1 MKKIILFSTIMA
13 IFWAS
18 CDVLDVEP
26 QHSIPSD
33 LAINNRNDVVRAIN
47 GCYDAF
53 QSADYYG
60 RNYVA
65 IGDLTADNLIWSG
78 TTAGYNQIDNN
89 SILADNTIA
98 EGIWAGIYSALNRIN
113 NVIDRVPEL
122 DDLTQDEKDSFLA
135 EMFFLRALAHYD
147 LMRLFGDVPL
157 RTKPVS
163 PSEDDLNIPRAPV
176 SNVLQ
181 QVLTDIN
188 NSEKDITSTIIRGRA
203 SLAATLAL
211 KARVHLHSYYIT
223 ENQNHLDSAILA
235 SSKVISDFGLSLE
248 TDYTNL
254 FSGADN
260 TESVFEIEFSEQ
272 DRNRMA
278 EYFHPTALSG
288 RFEFAPD
295 TSLINAI
302 DDADL
307 RFDGLIS
314 LEEGDPFVYKYN
326 DILTGTDNVY
336 VFRLAEMHLIRAEA
350 NTLKNNES
358 AVILNDLNAIR
369 ERADLNPF
377 EGESTEELLQEIEEQ
392 RRIEFAFEGHRWF
405 DLIRTGRAVDV
416 LPGVTNS
423 NQTLF
428 PIPLNEILANEA
440 IGNDDQNPGY

>member
-1 MKKIILFSTIMA
+1 MKKLILFSTILA

-18 CDVLDVEP
+18 CDVLDVDP
-26 QHSIPSD
+26 QHSIPSEM
-33 LAINNRNDVVRAIN
+33 AINNSNDVVRAIN

-65 IGDLTADNLIWSG
+65 IADLAADNLIWSG

-98 EGIWAGIYSALNRIN
+98 EGIWAGIYSALNRVN
-113 NVIDRVPEL
+113 NVIDRVPEI
-122 DDLTQDEKDSFLA
+122 DDLTQDEKNAYLA
-135 EMFFLRALAHYD
+135 EMYFLRALAHYD
-147 LMRLFGDVPL
+147 LMRLFGDIPL

-176 SNVLQ
+176 STVLQ
-181 QVLTDIN
+181 QILTDI
-188 NSEKDITSTIIRGRA
+188 SSAEEHITSTITRGRA

-211 KARVHLHSYYIT
+211 KARVHLHNYYIT

-254 FSGADN
+254 FTGVDN
-260 TESVFEIEFSEQ
+260 TESIFEIDFTEQ

-302 DDADL
+302 SNEDL

-336 VFRLAEMHLIRAEA
+336 VFRLAEMYLIRAEA
-350 NTLKNNES
+350 NTLKNAES
-358 AVILNDLNAIR
+358 TIILDDLNAIR
-369 ERADLNPF
+369 ERANLLPF
-377 EGESTEELLQEIEEQ
+377 NGELKEEILQEIEGQ

-405 DLIRTGRAVDV
+405 DLIRTGMAVDV
-416 LPGVTNS
+416 LPGVIS
-423 NQTLF
+423 ADQTLF

-440 IGNDDQNPGY
+440 IGNDNQNPGY